1 MTSSKCEVYKDK
13 FEQIN
18 HHEIERKY
26 SPIDTESLQQF
37 REQSRPIEQFYLSQP
52 KEPFSLRFR
61 EELNKNGELVYTAT
75 LKDRGS
81 ISPSGLDRLEIETYI
96 SADLYNYYKSPEL
109 PCIKKLRTD
118 IGDGIVIDYYEDGHV
133 QVESEASNS
142 WAQFCEYVNCDLIDI
157 TEEELSNNELRA
169 NQLLQKPEICIPELD
184 AANIVK
190 EILEKLKDSKN
201 IIVRICGRSGSGKST
216 VSRQVQQML
225 TALSITSDII
235 STDDYNRG
243 ASWLRS
249 FNSGQNWSQ
258 WDHPIV
264 YDTESMA
271 ADMQKLIQNQAI
283 LRRTFDFVTQ
293 EPVFSEIIPP
303 VSVII
308 AEGIYA
314 LSPDFDSLNSL
325 LYEVPTPL
333 ATCVGRRL
341 LRDIKERPTFTNPG
355 ANLKYVLEKAE
366 PMYREQ
372 LKNKSFAK

>member
-1 MTSSKCEVYKDK
+1 MASSKCEVCKDK

-26 SPIDTESLQQF
+26 STISVESLQQF

-61 EELNKNGELVYTAT
+61 EELNKDGELIYTAT

-81 ISPSGLDRLEIETYI
+81 ISANGLDRLEVETCI
-96 SADLYNYYKSPEL
+96 SAELYNYYKSPEL
-109 PCIKKLRTD
+109 PCLKKLRTD

-133 QVESEASNS
+133 QVESENS
-142 WAQFCEYVNCDLIDI
+142 SSWKKFCEYVNCDLVDI
-157 TEEELSNNELRA
+157 TSEELSNNELRA
-169 NQLLQKPEICIPELD
+169 NRLLQKQESYIPELD
-184 AANIVK
+184 AGHIVK
-190 EILEKLKDSKN
+190 DILEKLQCSKN

-225 TALSITSDII
+225 NSLSITSDII

-249 FNSGQNWSQ
+249 FNCGQDWSQ

-283 LRRTFDFVTQ
+283 LRRTFDFVAQ
-293 EPVFSEIIPP
+293 ESVFSEIIPP

-314 LSPDFDSLNSL
+314 LSPDFDKFDSL

-372 LKNKSFAK
+372 LKNQPFAK